1 MFSSSTNSD
10 SGQDFQTPL
19 APVRVYPGDMD
30 TLPILLELQGLHEN
44 LRVIQRDLTAFPPD
58 MATMDAELKTI
69 AKRQESV
76 AKGLTEAKAK
86 AESLDSQMQLAQRL
100 ESHAKAALKQST
112 NKVNYTSAIR
122 ELDERERQTAS
133 VARPLKEV
141 NARIA
146 LLTQEAE
153 ELEARRLLLQT
164 QFDELHQI
172 FLAEHENQ
180 VAAQGIHKTR
190 CATLEA
196 KLEPAAL
203 SRFNRLIAQRQGR
216 AVVPVDNGNCGGC
229 RTKLRGPLLS
239 QLRAEGTIPCEF
251 CQRILFIP
259 PQQG

>member
-1 MFSSSTNSD
+1 
-10 SGQDFQTPL
+10 
-19 APVRVYPGDMD
+19 MD
-30 TLPILLELQGLHEN
+30 TLPILMELQGLHEN

-76 AKGLTEAKAK
+76 AKNLADAKTK
-86 AESLDSQMQLAQRL
+86 AETLDGQVKLAQRL
-100 ESHAKAALKQST
+100 EGHAKAALKQST
-112 NKVNYTSAIR
+112 HKVQYTAAIR

-133 VARPLKEV
+133 VARPLKELT
-141 NARIA
+141 ARIA
-146 LLTQEAE
+146 LLEKEAE
-153 ELEARRLLLQT
+153 ELEARQTQLQA

-172 FLAEHENQ
+172 FLSEHENQ

-190 CATLEA
+190 CAELEA

-203 SRFNRLIAQRQGR
+203 SRFNKLIAQRQGR

-229 RTKLRGPLLS
+229 RTKLRAPLLS
-239 QLRAEGTIPCEF
+239 QLRAQGTIPCEF

-259 PQQG
+259 PKQD